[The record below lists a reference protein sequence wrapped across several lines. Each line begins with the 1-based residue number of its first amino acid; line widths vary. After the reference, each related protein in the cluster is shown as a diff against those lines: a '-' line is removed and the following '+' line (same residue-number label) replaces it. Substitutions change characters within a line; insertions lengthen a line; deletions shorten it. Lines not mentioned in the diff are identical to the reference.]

1 LKLPSVR
8 PILDSQW
15 PVLVAV
21 FIAAGSTFPVAAQP
35 QLVDKVVAVV
45 GDKVILMSD
54 VESLFMRYEQE
65 GPIPDSM
72 RCALLDQLMGQKMLL
87 AQAELDSVTVGE
99 EQVEYELGRR
109 LDYFVQLLGGQE
121 QLEEYYGMSYE
132 EMKEQFRND
141 IREQLL
147 AQKMQ
152 ADITDGIAVTPKEVR
167 DYFNSIPVDS
177 LPVIPVRVQVG
188 QIVMHPK
195 ITEVQEQLARDLAV
209 EVRDKIKSGRNF
221 CSMAALY
228 SCDDATKQDC
238 GELPEFG
245 RNDGYAKEFVAAA
258 FKLQEGEM
266 SDIVETEFGYHLIE
280 MMKRS
285 GERVLVR
292 HILICPK
299 VTSYDLER
307 VAQVLDSV
315 RTLIVSGDP
324 NGKRLT
330 FLQAAARFSDDD
342 ITKNS
347 NGMLTNAASGDQWF
361 SMLALHDYDAAPQLP
376 SAELQALVTDMK
388 VGDISRPVQFKDA
401 RGEDAM
407 RIIWLKAEV
416 TAHVADLKVDYALIE
431 AEALEV
437 KKSNATEDWLNER
450 ISKTYVKI
458 DESYG
463 DCSVLRPW
471 IR

>member
-1 LKLPSVR
+1 M
-8 PILDSQW
+8 I
-15 PVLVAV
+15 
-21 FIAAGSTFPVAAQP
+21 IGAGLEVSAQP

-65 GPIPDSM
+65 GQVPDSL
-72 RCALLDQLMGQKMLL
+72 RCNLLDQLMGQKMLL

-121 QLEEYYGMSYE
+121 QLESYYGMSYE

-152 ADITDGIAVTPKEVR
+152 ADITDGVTVTPREVR
-167 DYFNSIPVDS
+167 DYFSEIPLDS

-195 ITEVQEQLARDLAV
+195 ITDLQDQLALDLAA

-258 FKLQEGEM
+258 FKLQDGEM
-266 SDIVETEFGYHLIE
+266 SDIVQTEFGYHLIE

-285 GERVLVR
+285 GDRVLVR

-307 VAQVLDSV
+307 VGQVLDSV
-315 RTLIVSGDP
+315 RNVILGTDP
-324 NGKRLT
+324 NAKPPT
-330 FLQAAARFSDDD
+330 FLQAAARFSDDE

-347 NGMLTNAASGDQWF
+347 NGMLTNSASGDQWF
-361 SMLALHDYDAAPQLP
+361 SMLALHEYDATPQL
-376 SAELQALVTDMK
+376 STADLQNLVTEME
-388 VGDISRPVQFKDA
+388 VGEISRPVQFKDA
-401 RGEDAM
+401 RGEDAV
-407 RIIWLKAEV
+407 RILWLKAEV
-416 TAHVADLKVDYALIE
+416 PAHVADLKVDYALIE
-431 AEALEV
+431 AEALEM
-437 KKSNATEDWLNER
+437 KKSKATEAWLNER
-450 ISKTYVKI
+450 ISNTYVRI

-463 DCSVLRPW
+463 DCSVLESW